1 MKEELLKGLTP
12 EQIEI
17 ASKCKSTEELL
28 SMAKAEGVKLT
39 EEQLQAV
46 NGGICKTAEP
56 RKGICPVC
64 GVEVIG
70 EYVET
75 TPGDGK
81 YQFICNTCGHSWTEK

>member
-28 SMAKAEGVKLT
+28 ALAKAEGVKLT

-46 NGGICKTAEP
+46 NGGICKAAEP
-56 RKGICPVC
+56 RIGTCPAC
-64 GVEVIG
+64 GARVIG
-70 EYVET
+70 EFVET

-81 YQFICNTCGHSWTEK
+81 YQFTCINCGDNWTEK